1 MSILL
6 FLIAIGLTWKFL
18 PALFEF
24 VIGLFI
30 VHLIWQII
38 KLIFKFTLITGLIL
52 FILYMIVK

>member
-18 PALFEF
+18 PSIFEF
-24 VIGLFI
+24 ILGMFVIQ
-30 VHLIWQII
+30 LIWQII
-38 KLIFKFTLITGLIL
+38 KLIFKFTLISGLIL

>member
-24 VIGLFI
+24 ILGMFVIQ
-30 VHLIWQII
+30 LIWQII
-38 KLIFKFTLITGLIL
+38 KLIFKFGFILIL
-52 FILYMIVK
+52 ILGILYFIVK

>member
-1 MSILL
+1 MTILY
-6 FLIAIGLTWKFL
+6 FLIAIVLTWKFL
-18 PALFEF
+18 PAVFEF
-24 VIGLFI
+24 IIGLFI

>member
-24 VIGLFI
+24 ILGMFVIQ
-30 VHLIWQII
+30 LIWQVIE
-38 KLIFKFTLITGLIL
+38 LIFKFGFILIL
-52 FILYMIVK
+52 ILGILYFIVR

>member
-24 VIGLFI
+24 ILGMFVIQ
-30 VHLIWQII
+30 LIWQVI
-38 KLIFKFTLITGLIL
+38 KLIFKFGFILIL
-52 FILYMIVK
+52 ILGILYFIVR

>member
-24 VIGLFI
+24 ILGMFVIQ
-30 VHLIWQII
+30 LIWQVI
-38 KLIFKFTLITGLIL
+38 KLIFKFGFILIL
-52 FILYMIVK
+52 ILGILYFIVK

>member
-24 VIGLFI
+24 ILGMFVIQ
-30 VHLIWQII
+30 LIWQVI
-38 KLIFKFTLITGLIL
+38 KLVFKFGFILIL
-52 FILYMIVK
+52 ILGILYFIVK

>member
-24 VIGLFI
+24 ILGMFVIQ
-30 VHLIWQII
+30 LIWQII
-38 KLIFKFTLITGLIL
+38 KLVFKFGFILIL
-52 FILYMIVK
+52 ILGILYFIVK